1 LYAEFAT
8 DAKVQSLSEVM
19 QRRYIMLLCLKCNDE
34 LPGLTDDEVACAMRI
49 SEDEAL
55 QTKEKLTA
63 KGLITETWEPTN
75 WDKRQYVSDTS
86 NERVKK
92 YRDKLSSN
100 TDKDTDTEKK
110 PLQKRKCN
118 VTVTLQ
124 QNAKEYF
131 NSFWA
136 EYPNKISKQDCI
148 KLWAKIDPE
157 EYDAVIEGVKKYS
170 QCKKV
175 KEGFIMGPDKWLRG
189 RRWEDEV
196 ELTYQPKQEGL
207 PDSFWRGQ
215 LKC

>member
-1 LYAEFAT
+1 MRWLRLYAEFAT

-49 SEDEAL
+49 TEDEAL

-92 YRDKLSSN
+92 YRDKLSN
-100 TDKDTDTEKK
+100 TNIDNTILDKDIYTDTDTEKK

-124 QNAKEYF
+124 EKGYDYF
-131 NSFWA
+131 ADFWA
-136 EYPNKISKQDCI
+136 DYPRKKSKGDAEKAWKQLKMNDDFMEKVMLGLTRCKRSNDWLKDDGQFI
-148 KLWAKIDPE
+148 PYPATWIRAK
-157 EYDAVIEGVKKYS
+157 G
-170 QCKKV
+170 
-175 KEGFIMGPDKWLRG
+175 
-189 RRWEDEV
+189 WEDGV
-196 ELTYQPKQEGL
+196 
-207 PDSFWRGQ
+207 
-215 LKC
+215 